1 MKGLVAW
8 FASNGVVANLLM
20 VVILVGGALSITEIR
35 KEVFPEFSTDLISVS
50 VAYPGAA
57 PEEVE
62 EGICIRIEESVQSL
76 AGVKQVTSTASEG
89 MGIVNVAIL
98 EGTDARELLDDVKG
112 RVDAISTFPEE
123 AEQPVIQEFIVRN
136 QVINIAVSG
145 PADERTLKRVAEQVR
160 DEVASLPG
168 ITQVELSSA
177 RPYEVSIEVSEDAL
191 LRHGLTFDEVARAVR
206 RSSLDLPGGS
216 VRTEAGEILL
226 RTKSQAYVGE
236 EFRQLTL
243 LSRPDGTRVLLGD
256 VARVVD
262 GFAETDQV
270 ARFDGQPAIL
280 VQVFRVG
287 RQSALEIAAA
297 VREYVKQKQLQL
309 PEGLTLTTWKDDS
322 RILRSRLNLL
332 IKNGLAGLALVVLT
346 LTLFLRVG
354 LAFWVSLGIPISFM
368 GCLLALPLLDVS
380 ISLIS
385 LFAFIVVL
393 GIVVDDAIVVG
404 ENIFSQYEQGKP
416 KLRAV
421 IDGTQEMMIPVFFA
435 VATTVAAFS
444 PMLMIEGSTGKIMR
458 VIPLVVL
465 PTLVFSLV
473 ESLLILPH
481 HLSHLRRSERL
492 RKRGLSGLWNRF
504 QDLISRQLKRF
515 VKRVYEPFLR
525 VAVEWRYLTAALG
538 VATLVMVVGLILGG
552 RIKFNFFPPV
562 EADNVMAFLTMPQGT
577 SAEVTGRALQRV
589 ERAALLLREELDSP
603 SQGGGSASV
612 FRHVLASVGEQ
623 PARVLQNRQS
633 GNVSQFSGAHLGS
646 VNIELAPSEE
656 RPRARDGRL
665 ISSTE
670 IANRWRELT
679 GTIPDAVELTY
690 SASIFAAGAPIN
702 VQFSGPDLDQLQE
715 AARRFKLKLNEYAG
729 VYDIADSFRAGKQEV
744 KLKIRPAA
752 ESLGLTQAD
761 LARQIRQAFYGEEV
775 QRIQRGR
782 DEVKIMVRY
791 PSDRRRSLGQME
803 EMRIRTPEGG
813 EVPFSVVAD
822 SELSRGFATIRRVDR
837 NRSVSVTAEV
847 DTQRANS
854 NEILAELESGYLPS
868 MLRQFPGLTYSLE
881 GEQEQQSETID
892 GLLQGFGI
900 ALAAIFG
907 LLAIPLRSYF
917 QPLLI
922 MSAIP
927 FGLVGAFWGHRILG
941 MDLSIL
947 SIFGI
952 VALAG
957 VVVNDSL
964 ILVDYV
970 NRQRRA
976 GVPLQES
983 ILTAGSARFRPIFLT
998 SVTTFAGL
1006 TPLLMETSLQAQF
1019 LIPMAVSLA
1028 FGVVFSSPVILVL
1041 VPCTYM
1047 ILEDLGRAARW
1058 LLGRPPV
1065 QEPEPPT
1072 LIAAPVKGGSPRN

>member
-1 MKGLVAW
+1 MKRLVSW

-20 VVILVGGALSITEIR
+20 VVILVGGALSIPEIR
-35 KEVFPEFSTDLISVS
+35 KEVFPEFSAELISVS
-50 VAYPGAA
+50 VLYPGAA

-62 EGICIRIEESVQSL
+62 EGVCIRVEEAVQSL
-76 AGVKQVTSTASEG
+76 TGVKRITSTASEG
-89 MGIVNVAIL
+89 MGIVNVEVL
-98 EGTDARELLDDVKG
+98 EGTEIRDLMDEVKA

-123 AEQPVIQEFIVRN
+123 AEQPVIQEIIVRN
-136 QVINIAVSG
+136 QVINVAVSG

-160 DEVASLPG
+160 DEVVSLPG
-168 ITQVELSSA
+168 ITQAELSSA
-177 RPYEVSIEVSEDAL
+177 RPYEVSIEISEEAL
-191 LRHGLTFDEVARAVR
+191 LRHGLSFDQVARAVR

-243 LSRPDGTRVLLGD
+243 LSRPDGARVLLGD

-262 GFAETDQV
+262 GFAETDQS

-287 RQSALEIAAA
+287 RQSALDIAAA
-297 VREYVKQKQLQL
+297 VREYVKQKRLQL
-309 PEGLTLTTWKDDS
+309 PEGLTLTTWRDES
-322 RILRSRLNLL
+322 RILRSRLDLL
-332 IKNGLAGLALVVLT
+332 VKNGLAGLALVVLT

-354 LAFWVSLGIPISFM
+354 LAFWVSLGIPISFL
-368 GCLLALPLLDVS
+368 GCLMALPHLDVS
-380 ISLIS
+380 INLIS

-404 ENIFSQYEQGKP
+404 ENIYSQYEKGKP

-421 IDGTQEMMIPVFFA
+421 VDGTQEMMIPVFFA

-444 PMLMIEGSTGKIMR
+444 PLLMIEGATGKIMS

-481 HLSHLRRSERL
+481 HLSHLRRSEIR

-504 QDLISRQLKRF
+504 QDLISGLLKRF
-515 VKRVYEPFLR
+515 VKRVYEPLLR
-525 VAVEWRYLTAALG
+525 VAVEWRYLTAAAG
-538 VATLVMVVGLILGG
+538 VSILLLVVGMILGG

-577 SAEVTGRALQRV
+577 PAEVTARAMERV
-589 ERAALLLREELDSP
+589 ERAAAVLREEIDSS
-603 SQGGGSASV
+603 SQGDGSASV
-612 FRHVLASVGEQ
+612 FRHVLTSVGEQ
-623 PARVLQNRQS
+623 PARVIQNRANGGGS
-633 GNVSQFSGAHLGS
+633 RFAGAHLGE

-656 RPRARDGRL
+656 RPRAQDGSL
-665 ISSTE
+665 FSSTE
-670 IANRWRELT
+670 IANRWRDLT
-679 GTIPDAVELTY
+679 GTIPDAVELTF
-690 SASIFAAGAPIN
+690 SASLFAAGAPIN
-702 VQFSGPDLDQLQE
+702 VQFSGPDLDHLQQ
-715 AARRFKLKLNEYAG
+715 AAEKLKIHLSQFSG
-729 VYDIADSFRAGKQEV
+729 VYDITDSFRAGKQEIR
-744 KLKIRPAA
+744 LRIRPAA
-752 ESLGLTQAD
+752 ESLGLTQSD
-761 LARQIRQAFYGEEV
+761 LARQVRQAFYGEEV

-791 PSDRRRSLGQME
+791 PSERRRSLAQVEG
-803 EMRIRTPEGG
+803 MRIRTPDGG

-822 SELSRGFATIRRVDR
+822 SGLSRGFASIRRVDR
-837 NRSVSVTAEV
+837 NRSISVTAEV

-854 NEILAELESGYLPS
+854 NEILAELERGYLPAL
-868 MLRQFPGLTYSLE
+868 LREYPGLSYSLE
-881 GEQEQQSETID
+881 GEQEQQKETID
-892 GLLQGFGI
+892 GLMQGFGM
-900 ALAAIFG
+900 ALAAIFA

-927 FGLVGAFWGHRILG
+927 FGLVGAFLGHKFLG

-947 SIFGI
+947 SMFGI

-964 ILVDYV
+964 ILVDFV

-976 GVPLQES
+976 GVPLRES

-1006 TPLLMETSLQAQF
+1006 TPLLLETSLQAQF
-1019 LIPMAVSLA
+1019 LIPMAISLA
-1028 FGVVFSSPVILVL
+1028 FGVVFASPVILVL

-1047 ILEDLGRAARW
+1047 ILEDLGRGARW
-1058 LLGRPPV
+1058 LLGRPTV
-1065 QEPEPPT
+1065 TDQEPPT
-1072 LIAAPVKGGSPRN
+1072 MVPATVKGGSPRD

>member
-1 MKGLVAW
+1 MKGLVSW

-20 VVILVGGALSITEIR
+20 VVILVGGALSLPEIR

-76 AGVKQVTSTASEG
+76 AGVKRITSTATEG
-89 MGIVNVAIL
+89 MGIVNVEIL
-98 EGTDARELLDDVKG
+98 EGTDARELLDDVKA

-123 AEQPVIQEFIVRN
+123 AEQPVIQQFIVRN

-168 ITQVELSSA
+168 ITQAELSSA

-191 LRHGLTFDEVARAVR
+191 LRHGLTFDQVARAVR

-322 RILRSRLNLL
+322 RILRSRLDLL

-368 GCLLALPLLDVS
+368 GCLLALPHLDVS
-380 ISLIS
+380 INLIS

-421 IDGTQEMMIPVFFA
+421 TDGANEMMIPVFFA

-444 PMLMIEGSTGKIMR
+444 PLLMIEGATGKIMR

-481 HLSHLRRSERL
+481 HLSHLRRSEKL

-515 VKRVYEPFLR
+515 VKRVYEPFLSM
-525 VAVEWRYLTAALG
+525 AVEWRYLTASLG
-538 VATLVMVVGLILGG
+538 VAILVLVVGLILGG

-577 SAEVTGRALQRV
+577 PAEVTGRAMKRV
-589 ERAALLLREELDSP
+589 ERAASLLREELDSS
-603 SQGGGSASV
+603 SQGVGSASV

-623 PARVLQNRQS
+623 PTRVLQNRQS
-633 GNVSQFSGAHLGS
+633 GNVSQFAGAHLGE

-656 RPRARDGRL
+656 RPRAQDGRL

-744 KLKIRPAA
+744 KLKIHPAA

-803 EMRIRTPEGG
+803 GMRIRTPEGG

-822 SELSRGFATIRRVDR
+822 SELSRGFAAIRRVDR

-868 MLRQFPGLTYSLE
+868 LLRQFPGLTYSLE
-881 GEQEQQSETID
+881 GEQEQQSETIE
-892 GLLQGFGI
+892 GLLQGFGM
-900 ALAAIFG
+900 ALAAIFA

-927 FGLVGAFWGHRILG
+927 FGLVGAFLGHKILG

-947 SIFGI
+947 SVFGI

-976 GVPLQES
+976 GVPLRES

-1019 LIPMAVSLA
+1019 LIPMAVSLV

-1072 LIAAPVKGGSPRN
+1072 LIAAPVKGGSLRN

>member
-1 MKGLVAW
+1 MKRLVAW

-20 VVILVGGALSITEIR
+20 AVILVGGALSVPEIR
-35 KEVFPEFSTDLISVS
+35 KEVFPEFSIDLITVS
-50 VAYPGAA
+50 VPYPGAA

-62 EGICIRIEESVQSL
+62 EGICIRIEEAVQSL
-76 AGVKQVTSTASEG
+76 AGVKRITSTASEA
-89 MGIVNVAIL
+89 MGVVNVEVL
-98 EGTDARELLDDVKG
+98 EGNDVRELLDEVKA

-123 AEQPVIQEFIVRN
+123 AEQPVIQEVIPRN

-145 PADERTLKRVAEQVR
+145 PADERTLKRVAGQVR
-160 DEVASLPG
+160 DEVVALPG
-168 ITQVELSSA
+168 ITQAELSGA

-191 LRHGLTFDEVARAVR
+191 LRHGLDFDQVAQAVR

-216 VRTEAGEILL
+216 VRTRAGEILL

-243 LSRPDGTRVLLGD
+243 LSRPDGTRILLGD

-262 GFAETDQV
+262 GFAETDQA

-287 RQSALEIAAA
+287 SQSALEIAAA
-297 VREYVKQKQLQL
+297 VREYVERKRLQL
-309 PEGLTLTTWKDDS
+309 PEGLALTTWKDDS
-322 RILRSRLNLL
+322 RILRSRLDLL
-332 IKNGLAGLALVVLT
+332 MKNGLAGLALVVLT

-354 LAFWVSLGIPISFM
+354 LAFWVSLGIPISFL
-368 GCLLALPLLDVS
+368 GCLMALPHLDVS
-380 ISLIS
+380 INLIS

-444 PMLMIEGSTGKIMR
+444 PLLLIEGPTGKIMR

-481 HLSHLRRSERL
+481 HLSHLRRSEIL
-492 RKRGLSGLWNRF
+492 RKRGVSGLWNRL
-504 QDLISRQLKRF
+504 QDLISGLLKRF
-515 VKRVYEPFLR
+515 VKRVYEPLLS

-538 VATLVMVVGLILGG
+538 VSTLLLVVGMILAG

-577 SAEVTGRALQRV
+577 PAEVTDREMERV
-589 ERAALLLREELDSP
+589 ERAASLLREEIDSA
-603 SQGGGSASV
+603 SQGDGSASV
-612 FRHVLASVGEQ
+612 FRHVLTSVGEQ
-623 PARVLQNRQS
+623 PTRVIQNRFN
-633 GNVSQFSGAHLGS
+633 GGVSRFSGAHLGE

-656 RPRARDGRL
+656 RPLGLDGKPF
-665 ISSTE
+665 SSNE

-679 GTIPDAVELTY
+679 GTIPDAVELAF
-690 SASIFAAGAPIN
+690 SASLFSAGAPIN
-702 VQFSGPDLDQLQE
+702 VQLSGPDLHQLQE

-729 VYDIADSFRAGKQEV
+729 VYDVADSFRAGKQEI
-744 KLKIRPAA
+744 KLKIHPAA

-803 EMRIRTPEGG
+803 GMRIRTPEGG

-822 SELSRGFATIRRVDR
+822 SDLSRGFAAIRRVDR
-837 NRSVSVTAEV
+837 NRAISVTAEV
-847 DTQRANS
+847 DSKQANS
-854 NEILAELESGYLPS
+854 NEILAELESDYLPS
-868 MLRQFPGLTYSLE
+868 LLRQFPGLSYSLE
-881 GEQEQQSETID
+881 GEREQQSETID
-892 GLLQGFGI
+892 GLVQGFGM
-900 ALAAIFG
+900 ALAAIFA

-927 FGLVGAFWGHRILG
+927 FGLVGAFLGHKILG

-947 SIFGI
+947 SVFGI

-976 GVPLQES
+976 GVPLRES

-1006 TPLLMETSLQAQF
+1006 TPLLLETSLQAQF
-1019 LIPMAVSLA
+1019 LIPMAISLA
-1028 FGVVFSSPVILVL
+1028 FGVVFASPVILLL

-1058 LLGRPPV
+1058 VVGRPSV
-1065 QEPEPPT
+1065 TEPDRSTMLP
-1072 LIAAPVKGGSPRN
+1072 APLKGGSPRA

>member
-1 MKGLVAW
+1 MKKLVSW

-20 VVILVGGALSITEIR
+20 VVILLGGALAVPQIR
-35 KEVFPEFSTDLISVS
+35 KEVFPEFSADQISVS
-50 VAYPGAA
+50 VLYPGAA

-62 EGICIRIEESVQSL
+62 EGICIRIEEAVQSL
-76 AGVKQVTSTASEG
+76 AGVKRITSTASEG
-89 MGIVNVAIL
+89 MGIVNVEIL
-98 EGTDARELLDDVKG
+98 EGTDARELLDDVKA

-123 AEQPVIQEFIVRN
+123 AEQPVIQEVVPRY
-136 QVINIAVSG
+136 QVINVAVSG
-145 PADERTLKRVAEQVR
+145 PADERTLKQVAEQVR
-160 DEVASLPG
+160 DEVVSLSG
-168 ITQVELSSA
+168 ITQAELSSA
-177 RPYEVSIEVSEDAL
+177 RPYEVSIEVSEEAL
-191 LRHGLTFDEVARAVR
+191 LRHGLSFDLVARAIR

-216 VRTEAGEILL
+216 IRTQAGEILL
-226 RTKSQAYVGE
+226 RTKSQAYAGE

-262 GFAETDQV
+262 GFAETDQS

-297 VREYVKQKQLQL
+297 VREYVRQKQIQL
-309 PEGLTLTTWKDDS
+309 PEGLTLTTWRDES
-322 RILRSRLNLL
+322 RILRSRLDLM

-354 LAFWVSLGIPISFM
+354 LAFWVSLGIPISFL
-368 GCLLALPLLDVS
+368 GCLMALPYLDVS
-380 ISLIS
+380 INLIS

-421 IDGTQEMMIPVFFA
+421 TDGTQEMMIPVFFA

-444 PMLMIEGSTGKIMR
+444 PLLMIEGPTGKMMR

-481 HLSHLRRSERL
+481 HLSHLRRSGTL
-492 RKRGLSGLWNRF
+492 RKRGLSSLWNRVQEF
-504 QDLISRQLKRF
+504 ISGLLKRF
-515 VKRVYEPFLR
+515 IRRVYEPFLGW
-525 VAVEWRYLTAALG
+525 AVEWRYLTAAVG
-538 VATLVMVVGLILGG
+538 VSTLVLVVGMILGG

-577 SAEVTGRALQRV
+577 PADVTARAMEKV
-589 ERAALLLREELDSP
+589 ERAAAVLQEEIGSS
-603 SQGGGSASV
+603 SQGDGSAGV
-612 FRHVLASVGEQ
+612 FRHVLVSVGEQ
-623 PARVLQNRQS
+623 PTRVIRNRFR
-633 GNVSQFSGAHLGS
+633 GGVTRFSGAHLGEA
-646 VNIELAPSEE
+646 NIELAPSEE
-656 RPRARDGRL
+656 RPRAQDGKL
-665 ISSTE
+665 LSSTE

-679 GTIPDAVELTY
+679 GTIPNAVELAF
-690 SASIFAAGAPIN
+690 SASLFAPGDPIN
-702 VQFSGPDLDQLQE
+702 VQFSGPDIGRLQQ
-715 AARRFKLKLNEYAG
+715 AADKLKRHLRQFTG
-729 VYDIADSFRAGKQEV
+729 VYDIADSFRAGKQEI
-744 KLKIRPAA
+744 KLKIHPAA

-761 LARQIRQAFYGEEV
+761 LARQVRQAFYGEEV

-803 EMRIRTPEGG
+803 GMRIRTPDGG

-822 SELSRGFATIRRVDR
+822 SELSRGFASIRRVER
-837 NRSVSVTAEV
+837 NRSISVTAKV
-847 DTQRANS
+847 DTQKANS
-854 NEILAELESGYLPS
+854 NEILAELERGYFPS
-868 MLRQFPGLTYSLE
+868 LLREYPGLNYSLE
-881 GEQEQQSETID
+881 GEQEQQKETID
-892 GLLQGFGI
+892 GLMQGFGI
-900 ALAAIFG
+900 ALAAIFA

-927 FGLVGAFWGHRILG
+927 FGLVGAFLGHRILG

-947 SIFGI
+947 SMFGI

-970 NRQRRA
+970 NRQRRS
-976 GVPLQES
+976 GVPLRES
-983 ILTAGSARFRPIFLT
+983 ILKAGSARFRPIFLT

-1006 TPLLMETSLQAQF
+1006 TPMLMETSVQAQS

-1028 FGVVFSSPVILVL
+1028 FGVVFSSPVILIL
-1041 VPCTYM
+1041 VPCAYM
-1047 ILEDLGRAARW
+1047 ILEDLGRAVRW
-1058 LLGRPPV
+1058 LLGRPAV
-1065 QEPEPPT
+1065 
-1072 LIAAPVKGGSPRN
+1072 L

>member
-1 MKGLVAW
+1 MKGLVSW

-20 VVILVGGALSITEIR
+20 VVILVGGALSVSEIR
-35 KEVFPEFSTDLISVS
+35 KEVFPEFSADLISVS
-50 VAYPGAA
+50 VLYPGAA

-62 EGICIRIEESVQSL
+62 EGICIRIEEAVQSL
-76 AGVKQVTSTASEG
+76 PGVKRITSTASEA
-89 MGIVNVAIL
+89 MGIVNVELL
-98 EGTDARELLDDVKG
+98 EGTEIRELLDEVKA

-123 AEQPVIQEFIVRN
+123 AEQPVIQEVIVRT
-136 QVINIAVSG
+136 QVINVAVSG
-145 PADERTLKRVAEQVR
+145 PADEHTLKRVAEQVR
-160 DEVASLPG
+160 DEVVSLPG
-168 ITQVELSSA
+168 ITQAELSSA
-177 RPYEVSIEVSEDAL
+177 RPYEVSIEVSEEVL
-191 LRHGLTFDEVARAVR
+191 LRHGLSFDQVAQAVR

-216 VRTEAGEILL
+216 VRTQAGEILL

-262 GFAETDQV
+262 GFAETDQA

-287 RQSALEIAAA
+287 GQSALEIAAA

-322 RILRSRLNLL
+322 RILRSRLDLL

-354 LAFWVSLGIPISFM
+354 LAFWVSLGIPISFL
-368 GCLLALPLLDVS
+368 GCLMALPHLDVS
-380 ISLIS
+380 INLIS

-444 PMLMIEGSTGKIMR
+444 PLLMIEGPTGKIMR

-473 ESLLILPH
+473 ESLLILPY
-481 HLSHLRRSERL
+481 HLSHLRRSEKL
-492 RKRGLSGLWNRF
+492 RKRGVSGLWNRF
-504 QDLISRQLKRF
+504 QDLISRLLKRF
-515 VKRVYEPFLR
+515 VKRVYEPLLGL
-525 VAVEWRYLTAALG
+525 AVEWRYLTAALG
-538 VATLVMVVGLILGG
+538 VSILVLVVGMILGG

-577 SAEVTGRALQRV
+577 PAEITAREMEKV
-589 ERAALLLREELDSP
+589 ERAATLLREEIDS
-603 SQGGGSASV
+603 SSRGDGSSSV
-612 FRHVLASVGEQ
+612 FRHVLTSVGEQ
-623 PARVLQNRQS
+623 PTRVIQNRHN
-633 GNVSQFSGAHLGS
+633 GGVSRFSGAHLGE

-656 RPRARDGRL
+656 RPLSQEGRL
-665 ISSTE
+665 FSSTE
-670 IANRWRELT
+670 IGNRWRELT
-679 GTIPDAVELTY
+679 GTIPDAVELTF
-690 SASIFAAGAPIN
+690 SASLFAAGAPIN

-715 AARRFKLKLNEYAG
+715 AAHKVKLKLNEYAG
-729 VYDIADSFRAGKQEV
+729 VYDIADSFRAGKQEI
-744 KLKIRPAA
+744 KLKIHPAA
-752 ESLGLTQAD
+752 ESLGLTQSD
-761 LARQIRQAFYGEEV
+761 LARQVRQAFYGEEV

-803 EMRIRTPEGG
+803 GMRIRTPDGG

-822 SELSRGFATIRRVDR
+822 SELSRGFASIRRVDR
-837 NRSVSVTAEV
+837 NRSISVTAEV

-854 NEILAELESGYLPS
+854 NEILAEMESDHLPS
-868 MLRQFPGLTYSLE
+868 LLRQFPGLTYSLE
-881 GEQEQQSETID
+881 GEQEQQSETLA
-892 GLLQGFGI
+892 GLVQGFGV
-900 ALAAIFG
+900 ALAAIFV

-927 FGLVGAFWGHRILG
+927 FGLVGAFLGHKILG

-947 SIFGI
+947 SVFGI

-976 GVPLQES
+976 GVPLRES

-998 SVTTFAGL
+998 SLTTFAGL

-1058 LLGRPPV
+1058 LLGRRPG
-1065 QEPEPPT
+1065 QEPEAPT
-1072 LIAAPVKGGSPRN
+1072 LIPAPVKAGSPRN

>member
-1 MKGLVAW
+1 MKGLVSW

-20 VVILVGGALSITEIR
+20 VVILLGGALAVPEIR
-35 KEVFPEFSTDLISVS
+35 KEVFPEFSVDQISVS
-50 VAYPGAA
+50 VLYPGAA

-62 EGICIRIEESVQSL
+62 EGICIRIEEAVQSL
-76 AGVKQVTSTASEG
+76 TGVKRITSTASEG
-89 MGIVNVAIL
+89 MGIVNVEVL
-98 EGTDARELLDDVKG
+98 EGTDIRELLDEVKG

-123 AEQPVIQEFIVRN
+123 AEQPVIQEIIPRS
-136 QVINIAVSG
+136 QVINVAVSG

-160 DEVASLPG
+160 DEVVSLSG
-168 ITQVELSSA
+168 ITQAELSSA
-177 RPYEVSIEVSEDAL
+177 RPYEISIEVSEDAL
-191 LRHGLTFDEVARAVR
+191 LRHGLSFDQVALAVR

-216 VRTEAGEILL
+216 VRTEGGEILL
-226 RTKSQAYVGE
+226 RTKNQAYVGE

-243 LSRPDGTRVLLGD
+243 LSRPDGTRVQLGD

-262 GFAETDQV
+262 GFAETDQA
-270 ARFDGQPAIL
+270 ARFDGEPAIL

-287 RQSALEIAAA
+287 SQSALDIAAA

-309 PEGLTLTTWKDDS
+309 PEGLTLTTWRDES
-322 RILRSRLNLL
+322 LILRSRLDLL
-332 IKNGLAGLALVVLT
+332 VKNGLAGLALVVLT

-354 LAFWVSLGIPISFM
+354 LAFWVSLGIPISFL
-368 GCLLALPLLDVS
+368 GCLMALPHLDVS
-380 ISLIS
+380 INLIS

-416 KLRAV
+416 KLQAV
-421 IDGTQEMMIPVFFA
+421 VDGTREMMIPVFFA

-444 PMLMIEGSTGKIMR
+444 PLLMIEGPTGKIMR

-481 HLSHLRRSERL
+481 HLSHLRRSETL
-492 RKRGLSGLWNRF
+492 RKKGLSGLWNRV
-504 QDLISRQLKRF
+504 QDFISGLLKRF
-515 VKRVYEPFLR
+515 IRRVYEPVLGW
-525 VAVEWRYLTAALG
+525 AVEWRYLTAAVG
-538 VATLVMVVGLILGG
+538 ISTLVLVVGMILGG

-577 SAEVTGRALQRV
+577 PADVTARAMEKL
-589 ERAALLLREELDSP
+589 ERAAAVLQEEMDSS

-612 FRHVLASVGEQ
+612 FRHVLTSVGEQ
-623 PARVLQNRQS
+623 PTRVIQNRHR
-633 GNVSQFSGAHLGS
+633 GGVTRYSGAHLGE

-656 RPRARDGRL
+656 RPRAQDGKL
-665 ISSTE
+665 LSSTE

-679 GTIPDAVELTY
+679 GTIPDAVELAF
-690 SASIFAAGAPIN
+690 SASLFAAGAPIN
-702 VQFSGPDLDQLQE
+702 VQFSGPDIGQLQQ
-715 AARRFKLKLNEYAG
+715 AADKLKRRLRQFSG
-729 VYDIADSFRAGKQEV
+729 VYDIADSFRAGKQEI
-744 KLKIRPAA
+744 KLKIHPAA

-761 LARQIRQAFYGEEV
+761 LARQVRQAFYGEEV

-803 EMRIRTPEGG
+803 GMRIRTPDGG

-822 SELSRGFATIRRVDR
+822 SELSRGFASIRRVER
-837 NRSVSVTAEV
+837 NRSISVTAEV

-854 NEILAELESGYLPS
+854 NEILAELERGYLPS
-868 MLRQFPGLTYSLE
+868 LLREYPGLSYSLE
-881 GEQEQQSETID
+881 GEQEQQKQTID
-892 GLLQGFGI
+892 GLMQGFGM
-900 ALAAIFG
+900 ALAAIFA

-927 FGLVGAFWGHRILG
+927 FGLVGAFLGHRILG

-947 SIFGI
+947 SMFGI

-976 GVPLQES
+976 GVPLRES
-983 ILTAGSARFRPIFLT
+983 ILTAGTARFRPIFLT

-1019 LIPMAVSLA
+1019 LIPMAISLA
-1028 FGVVFSSPVILVL
+1028 FGVVFSSPVILIL

-1047 ILEDLGRAARW
+1047 ILEDMGRAVRW

-1065 QEPEPPT
+1065 QKPERPN
-1072 LIAAPVKGGSPRN
+1072 LIPAPVKGGSPRN

>member
-20 VVILVGGALSITEIR
+20 VMILVGGALSLPEIR

-50 VAYPGAA
+50 VVYPGAA

-76 AGVKQVTSTASEG
+76 AGVKRITSTASEG
-89 MGIVNVAIL
+89 MGIVNVEIL

-160 DEVASLPG
+160 DEVVSLPG
-168 ITQVELSSA
+168 ITQAELSSA
-177 RPYEVSIEVSEDAL
+177 RPYEVSIEVSEEAL
-191 LRHGLTFDEVARAVR
+191 LRHGLSFDQVAQAVR

-256 VARVVD
+256 VAQVVD

-322 RILRSRLNLL
+322 RILRSRLDLL

-368 GCLLALPLLDVS
+368 GCLLALPHLDVS
-380 ISLIS
+380 INLIS

-421 IDGTQEMMIPVFFA
+421 IDGTHEVMIPVFFA

-444 PMLMIEGSTGKIMR
+444 PLLMIEGTTGKIMR

-481 HLSHLRRSERL
+481 HLSHLRRSKRL

-515 VKRVYEPFLR
+515 VKRVYEPLLSA
-525 VAVEWRYLTAALG
+525 AVEWRYLTAALG
-538 VATLVMVVGLILGG
+538 VSTLVLVVGLILGG

-577 SAEVTGRALQRV
+577 PAEVTARAMRKV
-589 ERAALLLREELDSP
+589 ERAASLLREDLDSS
-603 SQGGGSASV
+603 SQGDGSASI
-612 FRHVLASVGEQ
+612 FRHVLTSVGEQ
-623 PARVLQNRQS
+623 PTRVLQNRQS
-633 GNVSQFSGAHLGS
+633 GNVSRFTGAHLGE

-656 RPRARDGRL
+656 RPRAPDGTL

-679 GTIPDAVELTY
+679 GTIPDAVELSY

-702 VQFSGPDLDQLQE
+702 VQFSGPDLDHLQE
-715 AARRFKLKLNEYAG
+715 AARRLKLKLNEYAG
-729 VYDIADSFRAGKQEV
+729 VYDIADSFRAGKQEIQ
-744 KLKIRPAA
+744 LKIHPAA

-803 EMRIRTPEGG
+803 GMRIRTPAGG

-822 SELSRGFATIRRVDR
+822 SELSRGFAAIRRVDR

-847 DTQRANS
+847 DTQQANS
-854 NEILAELESGYLPS
+854 NEILAELERDYLPS
-868 MLRQFPGLTYSLE
+868 LLRQFPGLTYSLE
-881 GEQEQQSETID
+881 GEQEQQKETVS
-892 GLLQGFGI
+892 GLMEGFGM
-900 ALAAIFG
+900 ALAAIFA

-927 FGLVGAFWGHRILG
+927 FGLVGAFLGHKILG

-964 ILVDYV
+964 ILVDFV

-976 GVPLQES
+976 GVPLRES
-983 ILTAGSARFRPIFLT
+983 ILKAGSARFRPIFLT

-1006 TPLLMETSLQAQF
+1006 TPLLLETSLQAQF

-1028 FGVVFSSPVILVL
+1028 FGVVFASPVILLL

-1047 ILEDLGRAARW
+1047 ILEDLGRSVRW
-1058 LLGRPPV
+1058 LLGRPPT
-1065 QEPEPPT
+1065 EGPDRPT
-1072 LIAAPVKGGSPRN
+1072 MLPAPVKGGSPRA

>member
-20 VVILVGGALSITEIR
+20 VVILVGGALSLPEIR

-50 VAYPGAA
+50 VVYPGAA

-76 AGVKQVTSTASEG
+76 AGVKRITSTASEG
-89 MGIVNVAIL
+89 MGIVNVEIL

-160 DEVASLPG
+160 DEVVSLPG
-168 ITQVELSSA
+168 ITQAELSSA

-191 LRHGLTFDEVARAVR
+191 LRHGLSFDQVALAVR

-270 ARFDGQPAIL
+270 ARFDGEPAIL

-322 RILRSRLNLL
+322 RILRSRLDLL

-368 GCLLALPLLDVS
+368 GCLLALPHLDVS
-380 ISLIS
+380 INLIS

-421 IDGTQEMMIPVFFA
+421 IDGTHEMMIPVFFA

-444 PMLMIEGSTGKIMR
+444 PLLMIEGATGKIMR

-515 VKRVYEPFLR
+515 VKRVYEPFLS

-538 VATLVMVVGLILGG
+538 VSTLVLVVGLILGG

-577 SAEVTGRALQRV
+577 PAEVTARAMRKV
-589 ERAALLLREELDSP
+589 ERAASLLREELDSS
-603 SQGGGSASV
+603 SQGDGSASV
-612 FRHVLASVGEQ
+612 FRHVLTSVGEQ
-623 PARVLQNRQS
+623 PTRVLQNRQS
-633 GNVSQFSGAHLGS
+633 GNTSRFTGAHLGE

-656 RPRARDGRL
+656 RPRAPDGRL

-670 IANRWRELT
+670 IGNRWRELT
-679 GTIPDAVELTY
+679 GTIPDAVELSY
-690 SASIFAAGAPIN
+690 SASIFDAGAPIN
-702 VQFSGPDLDQLQE
+702 VQFSGPDLDHLQE
-715 AARRFKLKLNEYAG
+715 AARQLKLKLNEYTG
-729 VYDIADSFRAGKQEV
+729 VYDIADSFRAGKQEIQ
-744 KLKIRPAA
+744 LKIHPAA

-803 EMRIRTPEGG
+803 GMRIRTPEGG

-822 SELSRGFATIRRVDR
+822 SELSRGFAAIRRVDR

-854 NEILAELESGYLPS
+854 NEILAELESDYLPS
-868 MLRQFPGLTYSLE
+868 LLRQFPGLTYSLE
-881 GEQEQQSETID
+881 GQQEQQSETID
-892 GLLQGFGI
+892 GLLKGFGM
-900 ALAAIFG
+900 ALAAIFA

-927 FGLVGAFWGHRILG
+927 FGLVGAFLGHKILG

-976 GVPLQES
+976 GVPLRES

-1006 TPLLMETSLQAQF
+1006 TPLLLETSLQAQF

-1058 LLGRPPV
+1058 LLGRPRV
-1065 QEPEPPT
+1065 QEPEPPA
-1072 LIAAPVKGGSPRN
+1072 LIAAPVKGGSPQG

>member
-1 MKGLVAW
+1 MKGLVSW

-20 VVILVGGALSITEIR
+20 VVILVGGALSVPEIR
-35 KEVFPEFSTDLISVS
+35 KEVFPEFSIDRISVS
-50 VAYPGAA
+50 VIYPGAA

-62 EGICIRIEESVQSL
+62 EGICIRIEEAVQSL
-76 AGVKQVTSTASEG
+76 TGVKRITSTASEG
-89 MGIVNVAIL
+89 MGIVNVEVL
-98 EGTDARELLDDVKG
+98 EGTDIREFLDEVKG

-123 AEQPVIQEFIVRN
+123 AEQPVIQEVIVRN
-136 QVINIAVSG
+136 QVINVAVSG
-145 PADERTLKRVAEQVR
+145 QADERTLKRVAEQVR
-160 DEVASLPG
+160 DEVVSLPG
-168 ITQVELSSA
+168 ITQAELSSA
-177 RPYEVSIEVSEDAL
+177 RPYEVSIEISEEAL
-191 LRHGLTFDEVARAVR
+191 LRHGLSFDQVAQAVR

-243 LSRPDGTRVLLGD
+243 LSRPDGTRILLGD

-262 GFAETDQV
+262 GFAETDQA

-309 PEGLTLTTWKDDS
+309 PAGLMLTTWKDDS
-322 RILRSRLNLL
+322 RILRSRLDLL
-332 IKNGLAGLALVVLT
+332 IKNGLAGLALVVLS

-354 LAFWVSLGIPISFM
+354 LAFWVSLGIPISFL
-368 GCLLALPLLDVS
+368 GCLMALPHLDVS
-380 ISLIS
+380 INLIS

-404 ENIFSQYEQGKP
+404 ENIFTQYEQGKP

-444 PMLMIEGSTGKIMR
+444 PLLMIEGSTGKIMR

-465 PTLVFSLV
+465 PTLVFSLI

-481 HLSHLRRSERL
+481 HLSHLRRSEKL
-492 RKRGLSGLWNRF
+492 RKRGLSGLWNRL
-504 QDLISRQLKRF
+504 QELISGLLKRF
-515 VKRVYEPFLR
+515 VKRVYEPLLG

-538 VATLVMVVGLILGG
+538 VSILVLVVGMILGG

-577 SAEVTGRALQRV
+577 PAETTARAMERLEQAAAVLQ
-589 ERAALLLREELDSP
+589 EEIDSS
-603 SQGGGSASV
+603 SQGDGTASV
-612 FRHVLASVGEQ
+612 FRHVLTSVGEQ
-623 PARVLQNRQS
+623 PSRVIQNRHN
-633 GNVSQFSGAHLGS
+633 GGAFRFSGAHLGE

-656 RPRARDGRL
+656 RPRAKDGRL
-665 ISSTE
+665 FGSTE

-679 GTIPDAVELTY
+679 GIIPDAVELSF

-702 VQFSGPDLDQLQE
+702 VQFSGPDLGHLQQ
-715 AARRFKLKLNEYAG
+715 AADKLKMHLSQFSG
-729 VYDIADSFRAGKQEV
+729 VYDIADSFRAGKQEIQ
-744 KLKIRPAA
+744 LKIHPAA
-752 ESLGLTQAD
+752 ESLGLAQSD
-761 LARQIRQAFYGEEV
+761 LARQVRQAFYGEEV

-803 EMRIRTPEGG
+803 GMRIRTPDGG

-822 SELSRGFATIRRVDR
+822 SELSRGFASIRRVDR

-854 NEILAELESGYLPS
+854 NEILAELERGYIPS
-868 MLRQFPGLTYSLE
+868 LLREYPGLTYSLE
-881 GEQEQQSETID
+881 GEQEQQKETVG
-892 GLLQGFGI
+892 GLMQGFGM
-900 ALAAIFG
+900 ALAAIFV

-927 FGLVGAFWGHRILG
+927 FGLVGAFLGHKILG

-947 SIFGI
+947 SVFGI

-976 GVPLQES
+976 GVPLRES

-998 SVTTFAGL
+998 SLTTFAGL

-1019 LIPMAVSLA
+1019 LIPMAISLA

-1047 ILEDLGRAARW
+1047 ILEDMGRAVRW

-1065 QEPEPPT
+1065 QEPKRPN
-1072 LIAAPVKGGSPRN
+1072 LIPAPVKGGSPRN

>member
-20 VVILVGGALSITEIR
+20 VVILVGGALSLPEIR

-50 VAYPGAA
+50 VVYPGAA

-76 AGVKQVTSTASEG
+76 AGVKRITSTASEG
-89 MGIVNVAIL
+89 MGIVNVEIL

-160 DEVASLPG
+160 DEVVSLPG
-168 ITQVELSSA
+168 ITQAELSSA
-177 RPYEVSIEVSEDAL
+177 RPYEVSIEVSEEAL
-191 LRHGLTFDEVARAVR
+191 LRHGLSFDQVAQAVR

-322 RILRSRLNLL
+322 RILRSRLDLL

-368 GCLLALPLLDVS
+368 GCLLALPHLDVS
-380 ISLIS
+380 INLIS

-421 IDGTQEMMIPVFFA
+421 IDGTHEVMIPVFFA

-444 PMLMIEGSTGKIMR
+444 PLLMIEGTTGKIMR

-481 HLSHLRRSERL
+481 HLSHLRRSKRL

-515 VKRVYEPFLR
+515 VKRVYEPLLSA
-525 VAVEWRYLTAALG
+525 AVEWRYLTAALG
-538 VATLVMVVGLILGG
+538 VSTLVLVVGLILGG

-577 SAEVTGRALQRV
+577 PAEVTARAMRKV
-589 ERAALLLREELDSP
+589 ERAASLLREDLDSS
-603 SQGGGSASV
+603 SQGDGSASI
-612 FRHVLASVGEQ
+612 FRHVLTSVGEQ
-623 PARVLQNRQS
+623 PTRVLQNRQS
-633 GNVSQFSGAHLGS
+633 GNVSRFTGAHLGE

-656 RPRARDGRL
+656 RPRAPDGTL

-679 GTIPDAVELTY
+679 GTIPDAVELSY

-702 VQFSGPDLDQLQE
+702 VQFSGPDLDHLQE
-715 AARRFKLKLNEYAG
+715 AARRLKLKLNEYAG
-729 VYDIADSFRAGKQEV
+729 VYDIADSFRAGKQEIQ
-744 KLKIRPAA
+744 LKIHPAA

-803 EMRIRTPEGG
+803 GMRIRTPAGG

-822 SELSRGFATIRRVDR
+822 SELSRGFAAIRRVDR

-847 DTQRANS
+847 DTQQANS
-854 NEILAELESGYLPS
+854 NEILAELERDYLPS
-868 MLRQFPGLTYSLE
+868 LLRQFPGLTYSLE
-881 GEQEQQSETID
+881 GEQEQQKETVS
-892 GLLQGFGI
+892 GLMEGFGM
-900 ALAAIFG
+900 ALAAIFA

-927 FGLVGAFWGHRILG
+927 FGLVGAFLGHKILG

-964 ILVDYV
+964 ILVDFV

-976 GVPLQES
+976 GVPLRES
-983 ILTAGSARFRPIFLT
+983 ILKAGSARFRPIFLT

-1006 TPLLMETSLQAQF
+1006 TPLLLETSLQAQF

-1028 FGVVFSSPVILVL
+1028 FGVVFASPVILLL

-1047 ILEDLGRAARW
+1047 ILEDLGRSVRW
-1058 LLGRPPV
+1058 LLGRPPT
-1065 QEPEPPT
+1065 EGPDRPT
-1072 LIAAPVKGGSPRN
+1072 MLPAPVKGGSSRA